1 MKSRSTRTDEMKR
14 NFLIAVLSILP
25 LTMLADDHTSRHPAN
40 GDVTPSLT
48 ERVLQL
54 EKNGELF
61 NVYLHYSAH
70 AQTSDEHGRWQSAMG
85 AKVFKVELAGSLTDK
100 LSYNFIH
107 RLNKGTSAESQDNFA
122 RATDGMSL
130 TYDFNPQFSLTAGKT
145 YQIWGGFEY
154 WSSPV
159 FVFQYSDM
167 EDHMEIY
174 TTGVVARYK
183 PVSSQEIGLEICNSH
198 NGKFADTYSRLAES
212 GISQPLESP
221 DHPFSFILNWNGNFF
236 SDRLQTRWAWGIQS
250 EARHR
255 HSRMLALGQQ
265 LCLPKFQW
273 YVDYMAAFDGLD
285 RLQLASNE
293 GRSYLKSSGRAY
305 FTDVHYQ
312 TIVTKMEYQFQPRWN
327 LVFKGMY
334 ETANVTSDE
343 NFKNYRR
350 SISYGGFVEY
360 IPDTQLNLHLFLGYM
375 GKTLDY
381 TRRSALTDIHTN
393 RIELGFMSKLKLY

>member
-1 MKSRSTRTDEMKR
+1 
-14 NFLIAVLSILP
+14 
-25 LTMLADDHTSRHPAN
+25 
-40 GDVTPSLT
+40 
-48 ERVLQL
+48 
-54 EKNGELF
+54 
-61 NVYLHYSAH
+61 
-70 AQTSDEHGRWQSAMG
+70 
-85 AKVFKVELAGSLTDK
+85 
-100 LSYNFIH
+100 
-107 RLNKGTSAESQDNFA
+107 
-122 RATDGMSL
+122 
-130 TYDFNPQFSLTAGKT
+130 
-145 YQIWGGFEY
+145 
-154 WSSPV
+154 
-159 FVFQYSDM
+159 
-167 EDHMEIY
+167 
-174 TTGVVARYK
+174 
-183 PVSSQEIGLEICNSH
+183 
-198 NGKFADTYSRLAES
+198 
-212 GISQPLESP
+212 
-221 DHPFSFILNWNGNFF
+221 
-236 SDRLQTRWAWGIQS
+236 
-250 EARHR
+250 
-255 HSRMLALGQQ
+255 
-265 LCLPKFQW
+265 
-273 YVDYMAAFDGLD
+273 MAAFDGLD